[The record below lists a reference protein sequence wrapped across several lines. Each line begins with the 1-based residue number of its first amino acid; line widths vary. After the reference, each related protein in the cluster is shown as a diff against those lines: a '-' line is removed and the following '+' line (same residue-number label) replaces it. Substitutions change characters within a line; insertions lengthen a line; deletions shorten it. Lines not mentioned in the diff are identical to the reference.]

1 MAGESTRV
9 LRPPEVHSRGVGWS
23 RGQRHE
29 AVAGYLFLLPWALGF
44 TLFVAGPILA
54 SAYLSFTAYDILRP
68 PRFVGVDNYV
78 RAFTTDAQF
87 LNSLRVTFVYALVSV
102 PLAMFGS
109 LLLALLLN
117 QRLRGTSFYR
127 TFFFLPSL
135 TPAVA
140 AAILWTWIL
149 QPDVGLFNYGLS
161 LVGVTGPKWLG
172 STEWALPSLIMV
184 ALWTGI
190 GGNRMMIFLAGL
202 QNVPQELY
210 DAAAIDGAGAWSRFR
225 HVTLPLTSP
234 TMFFNLV
241 LGIIAALKVFTV
253 AFIATQGGPAFS
265 TWFISLHI
273 WSQAFKYLEMGYASA
288 LAWVFTLILMAL
300 TVVQFRLAR
309 RWVYYEGEAA
319 R

>member
-1 MAGESTRV
+1 MASRAAAGAGPAVSWARGSTAR
-9 LRPPEVHSRGVGWS
+9 RR
-23 RGQRHE
+23 E
-29 AVAGYLFLLPWALGF
+29 ALAGYLFLLPWALGF
-44 TLFVAGPILA
+44 ALFVAGPMLA
-54 SAYLSFTAYDILRP
+54 SAALSFTAFDVARP
-68 PRFVGVDNYV
+68 PRFVGLDNYV
-78 RAFTTDAQF
+78 TAFTTDDRF
-87 LNSLRVTFVYALVSV
+87 LNSLKLTFIYAIVSV
-102 PLAMFGS
+102 PLALLGS
-109 LLLALLLN
+109 LLLAVLLN
-117 QRLRGTSFYR
+117 QRLRGTALYR

-140 AAILWTWIL
+140 VAILWTWLL
-149 QPDVGLFNYGLS
+149 QPDVGLFNYLLS

-172 STEWALPSLIMV
+172 STEWAMPSLIMI

-202 QNVPQELY
+202 QGVPQELY
-210 DAAAIDGAGAWSRFR
+210 DAADIDGAGALQRFR
-225 HVTLPLTSP
+225 HVTLPMISP

-273 WSQAFKYLEMGYASA
+273 YSQAFKYLEMGYASA
-288 LAWVFTLILMAL
+288 LAWIFTLILLVL
-300 TVVQFRLAR
+300 TAVQFRASR
-309 RWVYYEGEAA
+309 HWVHYEGEEA